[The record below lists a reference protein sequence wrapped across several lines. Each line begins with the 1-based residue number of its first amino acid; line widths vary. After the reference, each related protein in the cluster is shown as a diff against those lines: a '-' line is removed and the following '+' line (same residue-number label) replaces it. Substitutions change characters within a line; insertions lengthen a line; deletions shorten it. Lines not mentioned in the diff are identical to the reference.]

1 MSNPEAMPRGS
12 RETRLLL
19 VTIAVSIGVLLL
31 LARFRFPD
39 EAATQTVSSAPAP
52 LERLAARAVY
62 DELSSTMADLERRI
76 VSRIAMVQ
84 LRDAQGES
92 LVLAPRLTPDRA
104 VALVDMVAP
113 VASGQDVEVVA
124 QDEARSLVV
133 LRVPAVDDGAVTI
146 RQGTPRAGP
155 RYVAVVET
163 STAGPIV
170 RPVYVARVETRND
183 AAGRPTQLFTGLEEP
198 LARGSAIFTLEG
210 AFLGLVRDAGRS
222 AVVVPAETLP
232 AAILN
237 AQPAEGQKKARL
249 GVEVNALTPALM
261 RATGADHGV
270 MVVRVLENGPAA
282 DALQSGDV
290 IRTVDGTRVTSP
302 EGFRQLERSRAPGA
316 VVALTG
322 IRRREPLELSLR
334 AVAAQAEPVSD
345 AAGPGFVGRNVPGAG
360 IEVVSVADRGA
371 AAAAGLSRGDLI
383 VAIDGESARDVALLT
398 RRFRAADEGFA
409 ILLTIERNQQHRVL
423 ALEKR

>member
-39 EAATQTVSSAPAP
+39 EAATQTVPSAPAP
-52 LERLAARAVY
+52 LERLAARAAY
-62 DELSSTMADLERRI
+62 DELASTMADLERRI
-76 VSRIAMVQ
+76 LPRIAMVR

-104 VALVDMVAP
+104 VALVGMVTP
-113 VASGQDVEVVA
+113 VASGQDVEVIG

-163 STAGPIV
+163 STTGPIV

-183 AAGRPTQLFTGLEEP
+183 AAGRPTQLFSGLEEP

-210 AFLGLVRDAGRS
+210 AFLGLVRDPGRT

-237 AQPAEGQKKARL
+237 AQPAESRKPATL
-249 GVEVNALTPALM
+249 GVEVNGLTPALM

-270 MVVRVLENGPAA
+270 VVVRVLENGPAA
-282 DALQSGDV
+282 EALRSGDV
-290 IRTVDGTRVTSP
+290 IGAMDGTRVTSV
-302 EGFRQLERSRAPGA
+302 EGFRQLERVRAPGA
-316 VVALTG
+316 IVAITG
-322 IRRREPLELSLR
+322 TRRREPLEISLR
-334 AVAAQAEPVSD
+334 A
-345 AAGPGFVGRNVPGAG
+345 
-360 IEVVSVADRGA
+360 A
-371 AAAAGLSRGDLI
+371 AAPSQTTYLYYVLFDDEGRHAFTDDFDEFLRLQQEAREAGLI
-383 VAIDGESARDVALLT
+383 P
-398 RRFRAADEGFA
+398 
-409 ILLTIERNQQHRVL
+409 
-423 ALEKR
+423 

>member
-1 MSNPEAMPRGS
+1 VP
-12 RETRLLL
+12 
-19 VTIAVSIGVLLL
+19 
-31 LARFRFPD
+31 
-39 EAATQTVSSAPAP
+39 SAPAP
-52 LERLAARAVY
+52 LERLAARAAY
-62 DELSSTMADLERRI
+62 DELASTMADLERRI
-76 VSRIAMVQ
+76 LPRIAMVR

-104 VALVDMVAP
+104 VALVGMVTP
-113 VASGQDVEVVA
+113 VASGQDVEVIG

-163 STAGPIV
+163 STTGPIV

-183 AAGRPTQLFTGLEEP
+183 AAGRPTQLFSGLEEP

-210 AFLGLVRDAGRS
+210 AFLGLVRDPGRT

-237 AQPAEGQKKARL
+237 AQPAESRKPATL
-249 GVEVNALTPALM
+249 GVEVNGLTPALM

-270 MVVRVLENGPAA
+270 VVVRVLENGPAA
-282 DALQSGDV
+282 EALRSGDV
-290 IRTVDGTRVTSP
+290 IGAMDGTRVTSV
-302 EGFRQLERSRAPGA
+302 EGFRQLERVRAPGA
-316 VVALTG
+316 IVAITG
-322 IRRREPLELSLR
+322 TRRREPLEISLR
-334 AVAAQAEPVSD
+334 AAAAQAKPVPAPD
-345 AAGPGFVGRNVPGAG
+345 DPGFVGRHVPGAG
-360 IEVVSVADRGA
+360 IEVVTVADPSA

-383 VAIDGESARDVALLT
+383 VAIDGEPARDMAVLT
-398 RRFRAADEGFA
+398 RRFRAADEGSA
-409 ILLTIERNQQHRVL
+409 ILITIQRNQQHRVL